1 MTKNN
6 QGEKMSKNITK
17 EKLQEEL
24 ESTIESNTI
33 MKSAAQMVGFDVDD
47 AVENALSGLE
57 QRVRVGIWQ
66 KHRIAVLEGLLE
78 ELEQPK

>member
-1 MTKNN
+1 
-6 QGEKMSKNITK
+6 MSKAITK
-17 EKLQEEL
+17 KQLQEDL

-33 MKSAAQMVGFDVDD
+33 MKSAALMADFDIDS

-66 KHRIAVLEGLLE
+66 KHRIAVLEGLIEDLDE
-78 ELEQPK
+78 S